1 MARTQAQRRKTSRS
15 RARRSSSSVEDL
27 MFFPKLRRKAKW
39 VFLLLAIA
47 FGVGFV
53 AFGVGTGVGGT
64 SIGDVLRDIFS
75 SSSGGQDL
83 DSLKED
89 AAKNPKDPSA
99 QIGYANALQAAGQ
112 TATAVAVLQK
122 YTTANPK
129 DADALRQLAAL
140 WGAQATKARNEA
152 QAAAVVAAQATA
164 GQTQAPTDSPFLQQ
178 VQGNKIA
185 EVIST
190 EANNRATA
198 ANTRAQNAYR
208 EAAKVYQD
216 LTLLTPDDAER
227 LSPARGRIAERERPR
242 SGDRRLQ
249 AVPRARPRRRERPA
263 RETAAQDPRGAA
275 ESRFVVA
282 AKRLSSTCSDPRGY
296 MNFDIKT
303 EELANDAYVIAL
315 TGEVDLYTAPE
326 FKQQLLEVIGQGAK
340 EVVVDFS
347 DTTFIDSTTL
357 GVLVGGVKRLRPN
370 GGRLSLVCNDRNI
383 TKIFEITGLNKVFP
397 IYESRAEAVES
408 VGQEAQAQT

>member
-1 MARTQAQRRKTSRS
+1 
-15 RARRSSSSVEDL
+15 

-75 SSSGGQDL
+75 SSSSAQDL
-83 DSLKED
+83 DSLKAD
-89 AAKNPKDPSA
+89 AAKSPNDPSA
-99 QIGYANALQAAGQ
+99 QIAYANALQAAGQ
-112 TATAVAVLQK
+112 TAAAVAVLQR

-140 WGAQATKARNEA
+140 WGAQATRARNEA

-190 EANNRATA
+190 DANNRATA

-216 LTLLTPDDAER
+216 LTLLTPDD
-227 LSPARGRIAERERPR
+227 PNVF
-242 SGDRRLQ
+242 LQ
-249 AVPRARPRRRERPA
+249 L
-263 RETAAQDPRGAA
+263 G
-275 ESRFVVA
+275 VA
-282 AKRLSSTCSDPRGY
+282 SQS
-296 MNFDIKT
+296 
-303 EELANDAYVIAL
+303 ANDIEAAMAAYRQFLAL
-315 TGEVDLYTAPE
+315 APDDASAPLV
-326 FKQQLLEVIGQGAK
+326 KQQLKI
-340 EVVVDFS
+340 
-347 DTTFIDSTTL
+347 
-357 GVLVGGVKRLRPN
+357 LVAQQKAGS
-370 GGRLSLVCNDRNI
+370 SLLPS
-383 TKIFEITGLNKVFP
+383 G
-397 IYESRAEAVES
+397 
-408 VGQEAQAQT
+408 